1 MLYADLPET
10 LGGAVVGQLE
20 ANGALKLLI
29 LWGDRDMLLQADPA
43 QGDVMGW
50 DLTCQDLQVP
60 LAGAMAIQNIF
71 FKPVLE
77 GLMPSPTGWWNHALM
92 FLA

>member
-10 LGGAVVGQLE
+10 LGGTVIRQLE

-29 LWGDRDMLLQADPA
+29 LGRDRDMQLQADPA
-43 QGDVMGW
+43 QRDVMGW
-50 DLTCQDLQVP
+50 GLTCQDLQVP
-60 LAGAMAIQNIF
+60 LAGAMAIQNVF

-77 GLMPSPTGWWNHALM
+77 RLMPSPKGWWNYALTIS
-92 FLA
+92 A